1 MIPIDWAFCRGIEI
15 VAYVVPRSAANPESS
30 DCAGLNALP
39 VMKKEMK
46 KNESFADHNE

>member
-30 DCAGLNALP
+30 DCAGLNARP
-39 VMKKEMK
+39 VKM
-46 KNESFADHNE
+46 N